1 MILYEFPMNIS
12 IYRGVSHMFPWFSH
26 MIFHDFPISFGDSH
40 AIAMSGTDLDQGALE
55 SRRGRYVDDIAVEAN
70 VLVHLGG
77 DDETSPLTTVFHIG
91 AYSRMG
97 LSCDI
102 NIYFLHYVYIYILI

>member
-12 IYRGVSHMFPWFSH
+12 IFFGEFPICS
-26 MIFHDFPISFGDSH
+26 HDFPICLYDFPMSFGDSH

-77 DDETSPLTTVFHIG
+77 DDETSPLAIVENTSEPTVGWDYHVI
-91 AYSRMG
+91 
-97 LSCDI
+97 
-102 NIYFLHYVYIYILI
+102 